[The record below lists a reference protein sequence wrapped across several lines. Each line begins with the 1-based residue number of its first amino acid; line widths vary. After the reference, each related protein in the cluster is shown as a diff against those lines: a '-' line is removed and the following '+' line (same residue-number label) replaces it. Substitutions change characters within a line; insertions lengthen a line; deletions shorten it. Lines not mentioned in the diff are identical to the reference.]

1 MALGTNVLLVGLVLL
16 LIYHNRRK
24 DNLWG
29 RFFRLGREIDRGQ
42 PSDSSHA
49 MRYFLLGWMAI
60 IGGLVVLIFGF
71 RLTMVGG
78 GRLNALAETIGSFY
92 VSPHQP
98 MLQDIRDKS
107 SIRHDDV
114 VGLNFIKTT
123 SPYFFRRHFRQGL
136 RSHIMEILK
145 QADVVIENRGT
156 VVDGVRWFPRAKP
169 TRMLRIFRT
178 RLASIENALA
188 EIRRVKKVEN
198 YLGSDFIA
206 ASSEFLV
213 DYHGPGGASIMLCGF
228 QAYVEGEILDPWGL
242 LEGERL
248 LSSLY
253 ESLHRTTAR
262 ADAHRNQWVNAARQ
276 KAAVFV
282 RKIKRMIAE
291 AGYIPDL
298 AGAGNLVVPKTGEIR
313 LVDINNISPVVFD
326 GGIRLDDKG
335 YPVCDKSVE
344 ALSLVEMKMLGR
356 SIDLQDRIYQFFL
369 DPDRKRQVQIK
380 EGLFYRNEGG
390 CAG

>member
-1 MALGTNVLLVGLVLL
+1 
-16 LIYHNRRK
+16 
-24 DNLWG
+24 
-29 RFFRLGREIDRGQ
+29 
-42 PSDSSHA
+42 
-49 MRYFLLGWMAI
+49 
-60 IGGLVVLIFGF
+60 
-71 RLTMVGG
+71 
-78 GRLNALAETIGSFY
+78 
-92 VSPHQP
+92 VSPDQP
-98 MLQDIRDKS
+98 MMQDIRDKP

-114 VGLNFIKTT
+114 VELNFIKAT

-145 QADVVIENRGT
+145 QADVAIENRGT
-156 VVDGVRWFPRAKP
+156 VVDGLRWFPRAKP

-178 RLASIENALA
+178 RLASIDNALA
-188 EIRRVKKVEN
+188 EIKRVKEVEN

-228 QAYVEGEILDPWGL
+228 QVYVEGESLDPWGL
-242 LEGERL
+242 LGGDPL

-253 ESLHRTTAR
+253 ESLHKSTACS
-262 ADAHRNQWVNAARQ
+262 DTHRNQWIKDVRQ

-282 RKIKRMIAE
+282 RKIKQMIAE

-313 LVDINNISPVVFD
+313 LVDINNISQVVFD
-326 GGIRLDDKG
+326 SEIRLDDKG

-344 ALSLVEMKMLGR
+344 ALSLVESKILGR
-356 SIDLQDRIYQFFL
+356 PIDRQDRIYRFFL
-369 DPDRKRQVQIK
+369 DPDRKRQAQIK
-380 EGLFYRNEGG
+380 EELFYRKAE
-390 CAG
+390 